1 MVDDE
6 FLKELLAKSFHP
18 DEVAK
23 RLGISG
29 SDSDGWDWGALN
41 GLGENCYISL
51 GLKDNLPHPP
61 NAQAEAFRLNEE
73 EIKKIKQNSRHYAKR
88 QYTFFNHQLPV
99 VWFETD
105 YNN

>member
-41 GLGENCYISL
+41 GLGENC
-51 GLKDNLPHPP
+51 
-61 NAQAEAFRLNEE
+61 
-73 EIKKIKQNSRHYAKR
+73 
-88 QYTFFNHQLPV
+88 
-99 VWFETD
+99 
-105 YNN
+105 

>member
-41 GLGENCYISL
+41 GLGENCYISVSYTHL
-51 GLKDNLPHPP
+51 TLPT
-61 NAQAEAFRLNEE
+61 
-73 EIKKIKQNSRHYAKR
+73 NS
-88 QYTFFNHQLPV
+88 LV
-99 VWFETD
+99 
-105 YNN
+105 